1 MHSEQSV
8 NPGTTKLID
17 KVLTDP
23 LQPGEIGVLLACAG
37 AGKTACLT
45 HIALDRLLQG
55 QPVLHVCIDV
65 LPDKIK
71 LWYQEVLRNLLA
83 DKDSEN
89 MAMAQHRIEPLR
101 FILAY
106 LNQTF
111 TPGKLGQSVRNL
123 KEQAGFNPSL
133 VIVDGF
139 DFENSE
145 PGFLQELKEFAQK
158 YDLPVW
164 MSART
169 HRHITRTNERGI
181 PYPCDTNDEF
191 FQSILLLE
199 PGTDA
204 IRIKILKQGSRYEV
218 RYPEVILNPI
228 THLLQTS

>member
-1 MHSEQSV
+1 MHSEQPV

-17 KVLTDP
+17 EVLADP
-23 LQPGEIGVLLACAG
+23 LQPGDIGVLMACAG

-65 LPDKIK
+65 LPDRTK
-71 LWYQEVLRNLLA
+71 LWYQEVLGNLLA
-83 DKDSEN
+83 GKDAESI
-89 MAMAQHRIEPLR
+89 AQTQHRIEPLR

-111 TPGKLGQSVRNL
+111 SPGKLEQSVKNL

-133 VIVDGF
+133 VVLDGF
-139 DFENSE
+139 DFENSDRRTLE
-145 PGFLQELKEFAQK
+145 DLKEFARQH
-158 YDLPVW
+158 DVPIW

-169 HRHITRTNERGI
+169 HRHITQANERGI
-181 PYPCDTNDEF
+181 PYPCDANDEL

-204 IRIKILKQGSRYEV
+204 IRIKILKQGSRYET
-218 RYPEVILNPI
+218 RYPEVVLDPR
-228 THLLQTS
+228 THLLQRG